1 MDLEGNILSELEKDK
16 YHMIS
21 LICGILK
28 KKKRKET
35 KETKIKVMET
45 RGEIGCQRWRMRG

>member
-1 MDLEGNILSELEKDK
+1 MVIEISQTEKDK

-28 KKKRKET
+28 KNLIDT
-35 KETKIKVMET
+35 DNSLVVA
-45 RGEIGCQRWRMRG
+45 RGWRWGMGKMSEEGQMV

>member
-1 MDLEGNILSELEKDK
+1 MHCITDNSNSETKSPGFKETNDLEKDK

-28 KKKRKET
+28 KNDINELIYET
-35 KETKIKVMET
+35 GIVSEA
-45 RGEIGCQRWRMRG
+45 